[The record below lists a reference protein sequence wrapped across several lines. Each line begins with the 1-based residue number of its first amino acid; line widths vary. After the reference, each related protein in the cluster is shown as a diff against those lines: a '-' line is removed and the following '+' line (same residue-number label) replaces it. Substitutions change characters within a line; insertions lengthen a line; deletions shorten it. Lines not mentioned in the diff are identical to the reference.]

1 MKLFSKK
8 LDIITL
14 IAIVIMAIS
23 ISILDFDNLSWNN
36 NIKSYIGILIFAIL
50 IVFRYLI
57 NRNSKN
63 V

>member
-23 ISILDFDNLSWNN
+23 ISILDFDNLNWNN
-36 NIKSYIGILIFAIL
+36 NIKSYVGILIFALL
-50 IVFRYLI
+50 IAFRYLI

>member
-23 ISILDFDNLSWNN
+23 ISIFDFDNLSWNN
-36 NIKSYIGILIFAIL
+36 NIKSYVGILIFAIL
-50 IVFRYLI
+50 IAFRYLI

>member
-23 ISILDFDNLSWNN
+23 ISILDFNNLNWNN

-50 IVFRYLI
+50 IAFRYLI